1 MDVIRALNNNA
12 VLCSDEHGGQTICL
26 GKGLG
31 FGRKLGDT
39 IDAEQAEQVF
49 RPSTVHPI
57 ANLTALL
64 SEIPLELVTL
74 ASEIVSESQ
83 IRKDPEL
90 LTLGLAD
97 HISFALERAKGG
109 LEVSYPLVWEVSTLY
124 PQEYTLGKLALDR
137 IEQLSGV
144 RLHGDEAAAIAM
156 HFINAQ
162 FAAGDMSKAEA
173 STKGIANI
181 LALVSVELGRELPP
195 DSTTVARFITHCATF
210 SSGSTPRRGS
220 RMRPCT
226 RCSPPSRTTTPRRS
240 RWRGPCGPTSRGAA
254 ARSTT
259 TSSRTSPC
267 TSPGCATR
275 SPKPTKA
282 ALVIPG
288 RLS

>member
-195 DSTTVARFITHCATF
+195 DSTTVARFITHLRYLFVRLNAPTREPDAPLH
-210 SSGSTPRRGS
+210 SMLTALENDDPTAVKVARTVRSHLEGRG
-220 RMRPCT
+220 R
-226 RCSPPSRTTTPRRS
+226 
-240 RWRGPCGPTSRGAA
+240 AINDNELA
-254 ARSTT
+254 YIALHIARLRNSL
-259 TSSRTSPC
+259 
-267 TSPGCATR
+267 A
-275 SPKPTKA
+275 
-282 ALVIPG
+282 
-288 RLS
+288 

>member
-1 MDVIRALNNNA
+1 M
-12 VLCSDEHGGQTICL
+12 
-26 GKGLG
+26 GKGLS

-57 ANLTALL
+57 ANRTALL
-64 SEIPLELVTL
+64 SEIPLELITL

-90 LTLGLAD
+90 LTPGLAD

-109 LEVSYPLVWEVSTLY
+109 LEVSYPLVWEVSPLY
-124 PQEYTLGKLALDR
+124 PKEYTLGKLALDR

-173 STKGIANI
+173 STKEIANT
-181 LALVSVELGRELPP
+181 LALVSAELGRELSP
-195 DSTTVARFITHCATF
+195 DSTTVARFITHLRYLFVRLDADR
-210 SSGSTPRRGS
+210 PRER
-220 RMRPCT
+220 RPHGGQGGAD
-226 RCSPPSRTTTPRRS
+226 RAVPP
-240 RWRGPCGPTSRGAA
+240 RGARPRDQRQRARVHRLAHRPA
-254 ARSTT
+254 AQL
-259 TSSRTSPC
+259 
-267 TSPGCATR
+267 A
-275 SPKPTKA
+275 
-282 ALVIPG
+282 
-288 RLS
+288 RLSRRKPPWSYQGGFRDINA